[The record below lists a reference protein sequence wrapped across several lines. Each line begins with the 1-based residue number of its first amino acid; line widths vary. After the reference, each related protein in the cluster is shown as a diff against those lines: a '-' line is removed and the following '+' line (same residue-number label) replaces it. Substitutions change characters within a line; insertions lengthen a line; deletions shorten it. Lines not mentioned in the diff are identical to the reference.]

1 MGKELNITKGVI
13 WKQLLIFFFPIMI
26 GSLFQQLYSTVD
38 AIIVGRF
45 VGKEALAAVG
55 NTGVFINLLIGFFM
69 GISSGAGVVI
79 AQFFGAKEDKGVS
92 KTVHTSIILAVVG
105 GAIVMVA
112 GILAAPTILQWM
124 NTPGD
129 IFQQSYDY
137 TKYYFYGAIPCLVYN
152 IGTGILRAIGDS
164 KRPLYFLIVACF
176 ANIVLDFLF
185 VVGFDMGVIGAA
197 IATDLAQ
204 CLSAILVIVYLMKA
218 KRQSYQLHF
227 SQIKLD
233 PRILKSIIRIGIP
246 IGVQS
251 IMYTVSNMII
261 QGYINDFGTD
271 TIAAWTA
278 YGRVDFLFWMI
289 VNAMGIAVTTF
300 AGQNFGAGKLD
311 RMKQGNLTGL
321 KITALFTLILSSIY
335 LIFAHPFLLMFTGDE
350 AVLKIGVY
358 MIRCFAPI
366 YITFIPIEIYS
377 GTIRGAGTVFV
388 PTLITTLGVCGLR
401 IVWLGIA
408 MKYIPNLLTL
418 MAAYPIAWIVASS
431 LYIWYYHKGRW
442 IRVGKRKLKL
452 NEAIE
457 YHVSCGNEEL
467 QNKKKNE

>member
-45 VGKEALAAVG
+45 VGKEALAAIG

-69 GISSGAGVVI
+69 GISSGAGVLI
-79 AQFFGAKEDKGVS
+79 AQFFGAREDKKVS
-92 KTVHTSIILAVVG
+92 KAVHTSIILAVVG

-112 GILAAPTILQWM
+112 GILAAPVILQWM

-137 TKYYFYGAIPCLVYN
+137 TKYYFYGAIPCLIYN

-176 ANIVLDFLF
+176 ANIFLDYLF
-185 VVGFDMGVIGAA
+185 VVGLNMGVIGAA

-204 CLSAILVIVYLMKA
+204 CLSAVLVIIYLMKA
-218 KRQSYQLHF
+218 RGLSYQLHF
-227 SQIKLD
+227 TQIRID
-233 PRILKSIIRIGIP
+233 PKILKNIIGIGIP

-261 QGYINDFGTD
+261 QGYINNFGTD

-300 AGQNFGAGKLD
+300 AGQNFGAGKLE

-321 KITALFTLILSSIY
+321 KITAIFTLILSSIY
-335 LIFAHPFLLMFTGDE
+335 LMFAHPLLLMFTGDE
-350 AVLKIGVY
+350 EVLKIGVY

-408 MKYIPNLLTL
+408 MKYIPNLVTL
-418 MAAYPIAWIVASS
+418 MAAYPIAWVVASI
-431 LYIWYYHKGRW
+431 LYIWYYHRGRW
-442 IRVGKRKLKL
+442 IQVGKRKLRL

-457 YHVSCGNEEL
+457 YHVSCGKQER
-467 QNKKKNE
+467 